1 MFKNPRAQS
10 PRVAVAMSEVHV
22 TGSVSFQGGAA
33 VLTLTPHQ
41 PAQEP
46 SSASN
51 PNPTFAYSPRP
62 WPLSDT
68 RLDKDILAAIQEGK
82 VEIHATR
89 MPMDASTLRIMLNN
103 MQRGLKLQVGLG
115 GEWNPKADA
124 KLLALLL
131 EPKRDRNIKEPD
143 SPTIK
148 DKKRPLAIEAGTCTD
163 GMTNDIPEDNGEF
176 EPNVSHNDGPGDSSS
191 DSSSSSSSSSS
202 SMSMATV
209 QRVDTSEWPNMWK
222 DAFASGL
229 DLLRS
234 SSNDKQRV
242 VCTRLL
248 NKIHTAKSQYDE
260 AHQA

>member
-1 MFKNPRAQS
+1 
-10 PRVAVAMSEVHV
+10 MSEVRV
-22 TGSVSFQGGAA
+22 TGSVSFVGGAA

-46 SSASN
+46 SSASSS
-51 PNPTFAYSPRP
+51 NPTFAYSPRP

-68 RLDKDILAAIQEGK
+68 RSDKEMLAAIQEGK
-82 VEIHATR
+82 VAIHATR

-103 MQRGLKLQVGLG
+103 IQRGLKLQVGLG
-115 GEWNPKADA
+115 GAWNAKADA
-124 KLLALLL
+124 KLLSLLA
-131 EPKRDRNIKEPD
+131 EPKKDRNHNQPD

-148 DKKRPLAIEAGTCTD
+148 DKKRPLALEDGTCD
-163 GMTNDIPEDNGEF
+163 GDIPEDNGEC
-176 EPNVSHNDGPGDSSS
+176 EPNNSHNDDTGDNSS

-234 SSNDKQRV
+234 SSNGKQRM
-242 VCTRLL
+242 VCTGLL
-248 NKIHTAKSQYDE
+248 NKIHKAKSQYDE